1 MSVAGLLLLS
11 ILSVF
16 AVTQT
21 DVPATDPDP
30 NRFARDIDAFEQW
43 DSKNAF
49 PDEPVLFVGSS
60 SIRMWRTREGFPNL
74 PVINRGFGGSHIS
87 DVLYFFDRLVLPYR
101 PKVIVFYAGDNDV
114 AGGKPAERV
123 LEDYRKF
130 VNRVASEL
138 PQTRVI
144 FVTIKPSGQRWA
156 LWPEMHKA
164 NDLVRDLCSK
174 NDRLFFADLGM
185 PLLDSEGK
193 PDDRFFLGDRLHL
206 NAQGYAVWNKALA
219 PILKQALTSPSP
231 AVTGR

>member
-1 MSVAGLLLLS
+1 LLLS
-11 ILSVF
+11 ILSMF
-16 AVTQT
+16 AVAQT
-21 DVPATDPDP
+21 SAPAADPDP

-49 PDEPVLFVGSS
+49 PAEPVLFVGSS
-60 SIRMWRTREGFPNL
+60 SIRMWRTREGFASL

-87 DVLYFFDRLVLPYR
+87 DVLHFFDRIVLPYR

-114 AGGKPAERV
+114 AGGKSAQRV
-123 LEDYRKF
+123 LEAYPKF
-130 VNRVASEL
+130 GERVGAVL

-144 FVTIKPSGQRWA
+144 CVTIKPSGQRWA

-164 NDLVRDLCSK
+164 NDLVRNLCAKS
-174 NDRLFFADLGM
+174 DRLFFADLGT

-193 PDDRFFLGDRLHL
+193 PDDSFFLADRLHL

-219 PILKQALTSPSP
+219 PILKQTLASSSSGPND
-231 AVTGR
+231 R